1 VEGEEYRDE
10 PEAEFFLEVL
20 VLPEEP
26 KPLE

>member
-20 VLPEEP
+20 VVSEEP
-26 KPLE
+26 KLLE